1 MPKVNV
7 DGVNIHYAVSGS
19 GAKTLVLAHAYPT
32 NHRLWAPQVEALSRG
47 RTVVAY
53 DIRGFGLSDAPSSP
67 DAYSP
72 DRSVE
77 DLRALVD
84 QLGVAQVE
92 LCGLSMGGNIALNFT
107 LAYPQCVSSLVVSG
121 TGAGSDDMSVFARTT
136 NAWADAAEHG
146 GMEAFAD
153 MIAANPI
160 FAEYGDRGPAQ
171 MAQLRALI
179 LANTVPGVAHS
190 AREVLAKRKSI
201 NALAPRLAGLPVRTL
216 VVIGEKDVACIAP
229 AKVMTST
236 IPASRFAVVPATGH
250 FNNLEDPAALN
261 ALVLD
266 FLNAAS

>member
-7 DGVNIHYAVSGS
+7 DGVGIHYAVSGS

-32 NHRLWAPQVEALSRG
+32 NHWLWAPQVEVLARS

-53 DIRGFGLSDAPSSP
+53 DIRGFGLSDAPASP

-84 QLGVAQVE
+84 HLGAPQVE
-92 LCGLSMGGNIALNFT
+92 LCGLSMGGNIALNFA
-107 LAYPQCVSSLVVSG
+107 LAYPQRVSSLIVSG
-121 TGAGSDDMSVFARTT
+121 TGAGSDDMSVFAKTT

-153 MIAANPI
+153 VIAANPI
-160 FAEYGDRGPAQ
+160 FAEYSDRGRAQ
-171 MAQLRALI
+171 KARLRALI
-179 LANTVPGVAHS
+179 LANSVPGVAHT
-190 AREVLAKRKSI
+190 AREVLGKRKSV
-201 NALAPRLAGLPVRTL
+201 NALAPRLSGLPVRTL

-229 AKVMTST
+229 ATVMTST
-236 IPASRFAVVPATGH
+236 IPDSRLAIVPGTGH

-261 ALVLD
+261 ALILG
-266 FLNAAS
+266 FLNASS